1 MQVRESTLKDL
12 IEGEKQFQV
21 PLYQRQYEWKDEQL
35 SQLWENILEQYDLLT
50 PDENGKSKKDDPNH
64 FIGSLVMAPSPAIQ
78 ASGVTSFLVIDGQQ
92 RLTTLLIA
100 LCALR
105 DLLALDDPK
114 VTERFNDRYLI
125 NKYEKDNARYRLLP
139 TQADRES
146 FCGLINQLDLNGNK
160 SAIGNAY
167 SFFKKCLTQPGP
179 DNEKLDAERLENVIR
194 QRLQFVDITTG
205 SNDNV
210 HRIFESLNNSG
221 LGLTQA
227 DLLRNYIFMLL
238 PNKSEHVYKNTW
250 LPMQEKLTSDQ
261 LEDLVFV
268 DLVVR
273 GETTIKR
280 PDIYRGQQER
290 LRGAREDENAIES
303 EVRELARR
311 ANLFQ
316 KIVQPENE
324 RNPAIQAALNRLN
337 DWGSKVTYP
346 LLLHLYILWEDGQ
359 CTSDEVEETLSYVE
373 SFLVRRM
380 LAEVPTNNL
389 NRIFNALVSQL
400 PSELPIAEAV
410 RQVLSESR
418 KRWPSDDKLRDVIR
432 TVPFYYQGRG
442 NQKMMIFRRLEES
455 YGHAEPINWSASKLT
470 IEHIMPQSLTDEWK
484 QALVVSGE
492 VPEEIHSTLRHTLG
506 NLTVTAYNG
515 ELSNS
520 LFERKRQILQ
530 GSHLELNRAVSASG
544 QWGQDEILERADE
557 LADKAITIW
566 PGPITGV
573 DNPED
578 KEQIEPAIS
587 EELEHNWQWFR
598 ELRYLKHFYEAPD
611 GRLHKDEAR
620 ELAIQEGYD
629 PRGTAGF
636 YQGTGSLRREG
647 DYRVL
652 TDAGRQKYL
661 RHRHQLN

>member
-227 DLLRNYIFMLL
+227 DLLRNCIFMLL
-238 PNKSEHVYKNTW
+238 PNKSEHVYENTW

-373 SFLVRRM
+373 SFLIRRM

-418 KRWPSDDKLRDVIR
+418 KRWPSDGKLRDVIR
-432 TVPFYYQGRG
+432 TVPFYYQGLG

-484 QALVVSGE
+484 QALVASGE

-515 ELSNS
+515 KLSNS

-557 LADKAITIW
+557 LADRAITIW
-566 PGPITGV
+566 PGPVAVV
-573 DNPED
+573 DVLEANESVIP
-578 KEQIEPAIS
+578 QRGLEP
-587 EELEHNWQWFR
+587 NWWMLR
-598 ELRYLKHFYEAPD
+598 ILRYLKHFYEAPNN
-611 GRLHKDEAR
+611 RLHYAEAKK
-620 ELAIQEGYD
+620 LAVQEGYK
-629 PRGTAGF
+629 PQGIAGF
-636 YQGTGSLRREG
+636 YRTPAKLRKDG

-652 TDAGRQKYL
+652 TDAGREMYL
-661 RHRHQLN
+661 SNRHQLD

>member
-12 IEGEKQFQV
+12 VEGEKQFQV

-35 SQLWENILEQYDLLT
+35 SQLWDNILEQYDLLT
-50 PDENGKSKKDDPNH
+50 PDENGSSKESDPNH

-105 DLLALDDPK
+105 DLLALNDPRA
-114 VTERFNDRYLI
+114 TERFNDRYLI
-125 NKYEKDNARYRLLP
+125 NKYEKDNGRYRLLP

-146 FCGLINQLDLNGNK
+146 FCGLVDQLNLNRDKG
-160 SAIGNAY
+160 AISNPY
-167 SFFKKCLTQPGP
+167 IFFKKHLTQPGP
-179 DNEKLDAERLENVIR
+179 DNEELDAERLEHVIG

-205 SNDNV
+205 ANDNV

-238 PNKSEHVYKNTW
+238 PNRSEYVYKNIW
-250 LPMQEKLTSDQ
+250 LPMQKKLTTDQ

-290 LRGAREDENAIES
+290 LRGAREDEDAIES

-316 KIVQPENE
+316 KIVRPKNE
-324 RNPAIQAALNRLN
+324 GNLAIQAALNRLN
-337 DWGSKVTYP
+337 DWGSKVTHP
-346 LLLHLYILWEDGQ
+346 LLLYLYILWEDGK
-359 CTSDEVEETLSYVE
+359 CSSDEVEETFSYVE
-373 SFLVRRM
+373 SFLIRRM

-389 NRIFNALVSQL
+389 NRIFNALIPQL

-410 RQVLSESR
+410 RQVLSEPR

-432 TVPFYYQGRG
+432 TVPFYHQGRG
-442 NQKMMIFRRLEES
+442 NQKNDDF
-455 YGHAEPINWSASKLT
+455 
-470 IEHIMPQSLTDEWK
+470 
-484 QALVVSGE
+484 
-492 VPEEIHSTLRHTLG
+492 STT
-506 NLTVTAYNG
+506 
-515 ELSNS
+515 
-520 LFERKRQILQ
+520 
-530 GSHLELNRAVSASG
+530 
-544 QWGQDEILERADE
+544 
-557 LADKAITIW
+557 
-566 PGPITGV
+566 
-573 DNPED
+573 
-578 KEQIEPAIS
+578 
-587 EELEHNWQWFR
+587 
-598 ELRYLKHFYEAPD
+598 
-611 GRLHKDEAR
+611 
-620 ELAIQEGYD
+620 
-629 PRGTAGF
+629 
-636 YQGTGSLRREG
+636 
-647 DYRVL
+647 
-652 TDAGRQKYL
+652 
-661 RHRHQLN
+661 

>member
-21 PLYQRQYEWKDEQL
+21 PLYQRQYEWKNEQL
-35 SQLWENILEQYDLLT
+35 SQLWDNILEQYDLLT
-50 PDENGKSKKDDPNH
+50 PDENGSSKENDPNH

-78 ASGVTSFLVIDGQQ
+78 ASGVTAFLVIDGQQ

-105 DLLALDDPK
+105 DLLALDDLQ

-125 NKYEKDNARYRLLP
+125 NRYKEGNARYRLLP
-139 TQADRES
+139 TQTDRES
-146 FCGLINQLDLNGNK
+146 FCGLIDQSNSNRNK
-160 SAIGNAY
+160 GAISNAY
-167 SFFKKCLTQPGP
+167 AFFKKRLTQPGP
-179 DNEKLDAERLENVIR
+179 DNEKLDAERLEHVIR

-205 SNDNV
+205 ANDNV

-238 PNKSEHVYKNTW
+238 PNRSEHVYKNIW
-250 LPMQEKLTSDQ
+250 LPMQKKLTTDQ

-290 LRGAREDENAIES
+290 LRGAREDESVIES

-316 KIVQPENE
+316 KIVQPKNE
-324 RNPAIQAALNRLN
+324 GDTAIQAALNRLN
-337 DWGSKVTYP
+337 DWGSKVTHP
-346 LLLHLYILWEDGQ
+346 LILHLYILWEDGK
-359 CTSDEVEETLSYVE
+359 CSSDEVEETLAYLE

-400 PSELPIAEAV
+400 STELPIAEAV
-410 RQVLSESR
+410 RQTLSEPR

-455 YGHAEPINWSASKLT
+455 YGHAEPIDWSASKLT
-470 IEHIMPQSLTDEWK
+470 IEHIMPQSLTDDWR
-484 QALVVSGE
+484 QTLAASGE
-492 VPEEIHSTLRHTLG
+492 ASEEIHSALRHTLG

-515 ELSNS
+515 KLSNS
-520 LFERKRQILQ
+520 PFERKQQILE
-530 GSHLELNRAVSASG
+530 GSHLELNRTVAASN
-544 QWGQDEILERADE
+544 QWGQDEILKRADE
-557 LADKAITIW
+557 LADRAIAIW
-566 PGPITGV
+566 PGPVAVV
-573 DNPED
+573 DVPETNESVISQRD
-578 KEQIEPAIS
+578 HEP
-587 EELEHNWQWFR
+587 NWWM
-598 ELRYLKHFYEAPD
+598 LRMLRFLKHFYEAPD
-611 GRLHKDEAR
+611 NRLHYAEAKK
-620 ELAIQEGYD
+620 LAVQEGYK
-629 PRGTAGF
+629 PQGIAGF
-636 YQGTGSLRREG
+636 YRTPAKLRKDG

-652 TDAGRQKYL
+652 TDAGREMYL
-661 RHRHQLN
+661 SNRHQLD

>member
-1 MQVRESTLKDL
+1 MQVKESALKDL

-21 PLYQRQYEWKDEQL
+21 PLYQRQYEWKGEQL
-35 SQLWENILEQYDLLT
+35 SQIWDNILEQYDLLT

-64 FIGSLVMAPSPAIQ
+64 FIGSLVLAPSPAIQ

-105 DLLALDDPK
+105 DLLAVDDPQA
-114 VTERFNDRYLI
+114 TERFNDRYLI

-146 FCGLINQLDLNGNK
+146 FCGLINQSNSNGNRG
-160 SAIGNAY
+160 AIGDAY
-167 SFFKKCLTQPGP
+167 SFFKKHLKQPGP

-205 SNDNV
+205 QNDNV

-238 PNKSEHVYKNTW
+238 PNRSEHVYKNIW

-290 LRGAREDENAIES
+290 LRGAREDEDAIES

-311 ANLFQ
+311 ATLFQ
-316 KIVQPENE
+316 KIVQPKNE
-324 RNPAIQAALNRLN
+324 SNPVIQAALNRLN
-337 DWGSKVTYP
+337 DWGAKVTQP

-359 CTSDEVEETLSYVE
+359 CSSDEVEKTLSYVE

-410 RQVLSESR
+410 RQVLSEPR
-418 KRWPSDDKLRDVIR
+418 KRWPSDEKLRDVIR

-455 YGHAEPINWSASKLT
+455 YEHAEPIDWSASKLT
-470 IEHIMPQSLTDEWK
+470 IEHLLPQSLTDEWK
-484 QALVVSGE
+484 QALAASGE
-492 VPEEIHSTLRHTLG
+492 IPEEIHSALRHTLG

-515 ELSNS
+515 KLSNS
-520 LFERKRQILQ
+520 PFERKQQILQ
-530 GSHLELNRAVSASG
+530 GSHLELNRTIAASS
-544 QWGQDEILERADE
+544 QWGRDEILERADE
-557 LADKAITIW
+557 LADRAIAIW
-566 PGPITGV
+566 PGPVAVV
-573 DNPED
+573 DVSEANESVISQRD
-578 KEQIEPAIS
+578 HEP
-587 EELEHNWQWFR
+587 NWWMQR
-598 ELRYLKHFYEAPD
+598 KLSYLKHFYEAPD
-611 GRLHKDEAR
+611 NRLHCDEAKK
-620 ELAIQEGYD
+620 LAVQEGYK
-629 PRGTAGF
+629 PQGIAGF
-636 YQGTGSLRREG
+636 YRTPAQLRKDG
-647 DYRVL
+647 DYLVL
-652 TDAGRQKYL
+652 TDAGRELYL
-661 RHRHQLN
+661 SNRHQLD

>member
-21 PLYQRQYEWKDEQL
+21 PLYQRQYGWKDEQL

-105 DLLALDDPK
+105 DLLALDDPQA
-114 VTERFNDRYLI
+114 TERFNDRYLI
-125 NKYEKDNARYRLLP
+125 NKYKKDNARYRLLP
-139 TQADRES
+139 TQADREN
-146 FCGLINQLDLNGNK
+146 FCGLINQSDLNGNK

-179 DNEKLDAERLENVIR
+179 DNEKLDAERLENVIG

-238 PNKSEHVYKNTW
+238 PKKSEHVYKNIW

-290 LRGAREDENAIES
+290 LRETREDENAIES

-324 RNPAIQAALNRLN
+324 GNPAIQAALNRLN

-400 PSELPIAEAV
+400 PSELPIAEAM

-484 QALVVSGE
+484 QALVASGE

-515 ELSNS
+515 KLSNS

-530 GSHLELNRAVSASG
+530 GSHLELNRTVSVSS

-557 LADKAITIW
+557 LTDKAIAIW

-578 KEQIEPAIS
+578 KEQIEPTIS

-598 ELRYLKHFYEAPD
+598 ELRYLRHFYEAPD

>member
-125 NKYEKDNARYRLLP
+125 NKYEKDNVRYRLLP

-250 LPMQEKLTSDQ
+250 LPMQEELTSDQ

-418 KRWPSDDKLRDVIR
+418 KRWPSDGKLRDVIR

-530 GSHLELNRAVSASG
+530 GSHLELNRAVSVSG
-544 QWGQDEILERADE
+544 QWGQDEILERANE
-557 LADKAITIW
+557 LADRAITIW
-566 PGPITGV
+566 PGPVAVV
-573 DNPED
+573 DVLEANESVIPQRD
-578 KEQIEPAIS
+578 FEP
-587 EELEHNWQWFR
+587 NWWMLR
-598 ELRYLKHFYEAPD
+598 ILRYLKHFYEAPNN
-611 GRLHKDEAR
+611 RLHYAEAKK
-620 ELAIQEGYD
+620 LAVQEGYK
-629 PRGTAGF
+629 PQGIAGF
-636 YQGTGSLRREG
+636 YRTPAKLRKDG

-652 TDAGRQKYL
+652 TDAGREMYL
-661 RHRHQLN
+661 SNRHQLD

>member
-21 PLYQRQYEWKDEQL
+21 PLYQRQYEWKNEQL
-35 SQLWENILEQYDLLT
+35 SQLWDNILEQYDLLT
-50 PDENGKSKKDDPNH
+50 PDENGSSKENDPNH

-78 ASGVTSFLVIDGQQ
+78 ASGVTAFLVIDGQQ

-105 DLLALDDPK
+105 DLLALDDLQ

-125 NKYEKDNARYRLLP
+125 NRYKEGNARYRLLP
-139 TQADRES
+139 TQTDCES
-146 FCGLINQLDLNGNK
+146 FCGLIDQSNSNRNK
-160 SAIGNAY
+160 GAISNAY
-167 SFFKKCLTQPGP
+167 AFFKKRLTQPGP
-179 DNEKLDAERLENVIR
+179 DNEKLDAERLEHVIR

-205 SNDNV
+205 ANDNV

-238 PNKSEHVYKNTW
+238 PNRSEHVYKNIW
-250 LPMQEKLTSDQ
+250 LPMQKKLTTDQ

-290 LRGAREDENAIES
+290 LRGAREDESVIES

-316 KIVQPENE
+316 KIVRPKNE
-324 RNPAIQAALNRLN
+324 GNLAIQAALNRLN
-337 DWGSKVTYP
+337 DWGSKVTHP
-346 LLLHLYILWEDGQ
+346 LLLYLYILWEDGK
-359 CTSDEVEETLSYVE
+359 CSSDEVEETLSYVE
-373 SFLVRRM
+373 SFLIRRM

-400 PSELPIAEAV
+400 STELPIAEAV
-410 RQVLSESR
+410 RQVLSEPR

-455 YGHAEPINWSASKLT
+455 YGHAEPIDWSASKLT
-470 IEHIMPQSLTDEWK
+470 IEHIMPQSLTDDWR
-484 QALVVSGE
+484 QTLAASGE
-492 VPEEIHSTLRHTLG
+492 APEEIHSALRHTLG

-515 ELSNS
+515 KLSNS
-520 LFERKRQILQ
+520 PFERKQQILE
-530 GSHLELNRAVSASG
+530 GSHLELNRTVAASN
-544 QWGQDEILERADE
+544 QWGQDEILKRADE
-557 LADKAITIW
+557 LADRAIAIW
-566 PGPITGV
+566 PGPVAIV
-573 DNPED
+573 EVPEAD
-578 KEQIEPAIS
+578 ESVSPEGDH
-587 EELEHNWQWFR
+587 EHNWWMLR
-598 ELRYLKHFYEAPD
+598 IHRYLKHFYEAP
-611 GRLHKDEAR
+611 GNRLHYVEAKK
-620 ELAIQEGYD
+620 LAVQEGYD
-629 PRGTAGF
+629 PRGIAGF
-636 YQGTGSLRREG
+636 YRTPAKLRKDG

-652 TDAGRQKYL
+652 TDAGREMYL
-661 RHRHQLN
+661 SNRHLLD

>member
-21 PLYQRQYEWKDEQL
+21 PLYQRQYGWKDEQL

-105 DLLALDDPK
+105 DLLALDDPQA
-114 VTERFNDRYLI
+114 TERFNDRYLI
-125 NKYEKDNARYRLLP
+125 NKYKKDNARYRLLP
-139 TQADRES
+139 TQADREN
-146 FCGLINQLDLNGNK
+146 FCGLINQSDLNGNK

-179 DNEKLDAERLENVIR
+179 DNEKLDAERLENVIG
-194 QRLQFVDITTG
+194 QRLQFVDITTD

-238 PNKSEHVYKNTW
+238 PKKSEHVYKNTW

-290 LRGAREDENAIES
+290 LRETREDENAIES

-324 RNPAIQAALNRLN
+324 GNPAIQAALNRLN

-484 QALVVSGE
+484 QALAASGK

-515 ELSNS
+515 KLSNS

-530 GSHLELNRAVSASG
+530 GSHLELNRTVSVSS

-557 LADKAITIW
+557 LTDKAIAIW
-566 PGPITGV
+566 PGPIIGV

-578 KEQIEPAIS
+578 KEQIEPTIS

-598 ELRYLKHFYEAPD
+598 ELRYLRHFYEAPD

-652 TDAGRQKYL
+652 TDTGRQKYL